1 MRAQRADSHVLPP
14 YSLVYCVNLYMFS
27 ERTVQM
33 ILLLMT
39 LLTVFPLYA
48 YWALLSA
55 FSERDFCANFAG
67 TFRLVSGSF
76 HT

>member
-1 MRAQRADSHVLPP
+1 MSTDAFFP
-14 YSLVYCVNLYMFS
+14 VYYVNLS
-27 ERTVQM
+27 ILRERTVQM

-39 LLTVFPLYA
+39 LLTDFTFYA
-48 YWALLSA
+48 YWASLSA